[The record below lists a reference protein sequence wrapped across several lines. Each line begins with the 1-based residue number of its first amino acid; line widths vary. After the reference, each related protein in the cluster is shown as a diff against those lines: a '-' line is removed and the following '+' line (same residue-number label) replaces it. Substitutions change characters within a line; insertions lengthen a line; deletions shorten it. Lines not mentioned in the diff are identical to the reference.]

1 MSFKC
6 LLDIFWTVLPRE
18 AFGNPT
24 KGLWWST
31 FCKDIKRFLAV
42 DYFCKK
48 APS

>member
-18 AFGNPT
+18 AFRNPT
-24 KGLWWST
+24 KILWWST

-42 DYFCKK
+42 NYFCKK